1 MARYTGPVCR
11 LCRRVGEKLF
21 LKGDRCFTPK
31 CAIERRS
38 NPPGQHT
45 QRRRRQSEHAMQ
57 LKEKQ
62 KARFSYGVLEAQFRR
77 YFQHASKTPGI
88 TGELLLQ
95 LLELRLDNVVYRL
108 GFGQSRKQARQLIR
122 HGHIA
127 VNSRKLDIPSY
138 SVHPCDVIT
147 WKGSSTEKAPFA
159 VAKDRVGSMPAPTW
173 LIVDANTMTG
183 RVLNLPNRTD
193 IDIRLNEQAIVEFYS
208 R

>member
-31 CAIERRS
+31 CAVERRS

-45 QRRRRQSEHAMQ
+45 QRRRRQSEHALQ

-62 KARFSYGVLEAQFRR
+62 KARFTYGVLEAQFRR
-77 YFQHASKTPGI
+77 YFSDASRTPGI

-108 GFGQSRKQARQLIR
+108 GFGESRKQARQLIR
-122 HGHIA
+122 HGHIT
-127 VNSRKLDIPSY
+127 VNGRKLDIPSY
-138 SVHPCDVIT
+138 SVKPGDVIA
-147 WKGSSTEKAPFA
+147 WKGSSTDKAPFR
-159 VAKDRVGSMPAPTW
+159 VAKERTGGVPAPTW
-173 LIVDANTMTG
+173 LVVDGNTMTG